1 MKALGLILGSAA
13 GYRGMTDLGC
23 SLAVG
28 LVGALVVL
36 VLERLARSA
45 LGPRICD
52 SAAMSQ

>member
-1 MKALGLILGSAA
+1 MRALGLILGLAV

-45 LGPRICD
+45 LGQQICD
-52 SAAMSQ
+52 SAAMPQ